1 MTTGSEKDMVSDR
14 VQRLLGQFVQQ
25 MRSGNVPDVA
35 EFCAQAGDEASTLG
49 PMLRTLLSLE
59 SLRETA
65 GETLTLESFQ
75 PVTPPTEIGDFQ
87 LIRMLGRGGMGV
99 VYEAIELTLGRRVAI
114 KLLEPRHAVNP
125 RSVKR
130 FLREAQAAA
139 RLHHTNIL
147 PVFASGED
155 AGIRYYAM
163 QFVDGC
169 TLSQWIHRTLTA
181 VALGRK
187 EPLTASDLTASIQ
200 VYQPYVPA
208 PTGQPPKGILEGAS
222 TAETPIVVRKE
233 VSYYRRVA
241 EIGLQIAEALEH
253 AAAQGVLHRDVKP
266 SNVMLGVD
274 GSIWVMDFGLATVQQ
289 AENLTESG
297 ELLGTLRYMA
307 PERLSGQHTL
317 HGDMFGLGMILY
329 ELIAMRSAYEA
340 TERSGLRH
348 QVSQASPTSLRKL
361 DDTVPFDL
369 ETIVM
374 KCIAADPR
382 ERYRDMQELIHDL
395 RLFFRDRPIAS
406 RRTSL
411 VVQSWRWS
419 KRNPLTA
426 LLVVATAGL
435 LLVLTGGSFLWA
447 QSLRRERNVAL
458 AAEAKALASQQ
469 RALESSLAS
478 RRAERSSQEALELA
492 QRVEQQRK
500 LLLFRTLLDEMHS
513 AFASESSGQRQRGVQ
528 AAREVLDIIPW
539 NQLTTDQQR
548 ELRDATVACLSVAD
562 TEPTST
568 TQAAG
573 PLTVN
578 LDVDP
583 ELTVLATHDGMH
595 NTLILAL
602 DGTLP
607 PKTLSTGQN
616 SSVFRSDRSFS
627 PCGKWLYERHQS
639 QAHDEIP
646 VRIWDW
652 RSNELVLELDNSD
665 AENAFCFDSLGH
677 HLYQLQASAISVY
690 QLPSGKL
697 LRTSTQ
703 KFRNVQ
709 LAISEDG
716 KHLACLSRSQP
727 PRLLDPETF
736 QVIDM
741 LEELISATSVTWDP
755 VHGELLIGTMEPE
768 FIVWNPMQRF
778 TRRQPVLKSAA
789 VTSIQLDRTGQT
801 LAILGRGVSEILQ
814 RGRLALPLGIA
825 GDVVRLSADG
835 QRFAVHRNNRVELHR
850 LVPSTVVTEA
860 SQGFSYVAFSPDG
873 LSLSA
878 SGSQGVQ
885 ILDAKSLAIR
895 ADLGLDQC
903 GPAPWKPTGGE
914 LATYGTFSHLS
925 RWKMDDQGH
934 AVEHADVEPEVDTVE
949 QSAPTIG
956 PPRPVQL
963 DPRRAR
969 MGLDNRIPQH
979 KGRFSVWHPNGQWLY
994 FVDYRHHLVYRMEA
1008 ETGDCEELGS
1018 FFNPVSLD
1026 FSPDGRWLAVGQIMM
1041 NRVSLL
1047 DLTSRQVVA
1056 ELQNVGQPKFSCDSR
1071 YLVVSNFEE
1080 VRVYSSANWQ
1090 RVHRWQS
1097 EASNRFAPINT
1108 ALGPESNLLAA
1119 ALSDSLVR
1127 LFDIESGEHLSDMRF
1142 QSSDPINWLEF
1153 DRQSRRLAVAR
1164 ESCISLWDLAQ
1175 LGSELTT
1182 LGIETPFLPDCDRN
1196 DLIAR
1201 SKNDSLWTV
1210 DRGSDLLDADRWWTG
1225 YQILA
1230 AFEAMSAN
1238 YADAIDNMDKA
1249 LAMVS
1254 MEDYRSRIAILVR
1267 RAKYQ
1272 LASKNAHHALSD
1284 LRQAQ
1289 QLQPDDPSV
1298 LRALAELLVDGPPD
1312 IQDLLQGQLL
1322 LEKVKELE
1330 SR

>member
-1 MTTGSEKDMVSDR
+1 MTTGSEKDVVSDR

-25 MRSGNVPDVA
+25 MRSGTVPDVA
-35 EFCAQAGDEASTLG
+35 EFCAQAGDEASTLE

-59 SLRETA
+59 SLREAA
-65 GETLTLESFQ
+65 GKTLTLESFY

-169 TLSQWIHRTLTA
+169 TLSQWIQRTVTA

-187 EPLTASDLTASIQ
+187 QPLTASDLTANIPASP
-200 VYQPYVPA
+200 PYVPA
-208 PTGQPPKGILEGAS
+208 ATNEQPQDILERTS
-222 TAETPIVVRKE
+222 TTETRVVVQKE
-233 VSYYRRVA
+233 GSYYRRVA

-274 GSIWVMDFGLATVQQ
+274 GSVWVMDFGLATVQQ

-329 ELIAMRSAYEA
+329 ELVALRSAYEA

-361 DDTVPFDL
+361 DNTVPFDL
-369 ETIVM
+369 ETIAM

-382 ERYRDMQELIHDL
+382 ERYRDMQELVRDL

-411 VVQSWRWS
+411 VVQGWRWS

-426 LLVVATAGL
+426 LLVGATAVL
-435 LLVLTGGSFLWA
+435 LMALAGGSMLWA

-458 AAEAKALASQQ
+458 AAEAKAVASEQ
-469 RALESSLAS
+469 RAIESSLAS

-492 QRVEQQRK
+492 RRIEEQRK

-513 AFASESSGQRQRGVQ
+513 AFASESSGQRQRGIQ

-539 NQLTTDQQR
+539 NQLTTDQKR

-562 TEPTST
+562 TQPISM
-568 TQAAG
+568 TQVAG

-583 ELTVLATHDGMH
+583 GLTVLATHDGAH
-595 NTLILAL
+595 NTLIVAL
-602 DGTLP
+602 DGKLP
-607 PKTLSTGQN
+607 PKKLTTGQN
-616 SSVFRSDRSFS
+616 SNVFRSDRSFS
-627 PCGKWLYERHQS
+627 PCGRWLYERHQS

-646 VRIWDW
+646 VRVWDW
-652 RSNELVLELDNSD
+652 RSGSLVLELESSD
-665 AENAFCFDSLGH
+665 AENAFCFDRLGD

-703 KFRNVQ
+703 KFRGVN

-727 PRLLDPETF
+727 PCLLDPETF
-736 QVIDM
+736 QVIDT
-741 LEELISATSVTWDP
+741 LEEPISAISATWDP
-755 VHGELLIGTMEPE
+755 VHGELLIGTTEPE
-768 FIVWNPMQRF
+768 MIAWNPWQRL
-778 TRRQPVLKSAA
+778 TRRHPMLKASE
-789 VTSIQLDRTGQT
+789 VTSIQLDQAGQT
-801 LAILGRGVSEILQ
+801 LAIRGRGVSEILH
-814 RGRLALPLGIA
+814 RGRLSHSLGIA
-825 GDVVRLSADG
+825 GDVVRMSADG
-835 QRFAVHRNNRVELHR
+835 QRFAVHRNNQVELHR
-850 LVPSTVVTEA
+850 LVPSNVVAE
-860 SQGFSYVAFSPDG
+860 SGHGFSYVAFCPDG
-873 LSLSA
+873 QSLSA
-878 SGSQGVQ
+878 SGPQGVQ
-885 ILDAKSLAIR
+885 ILDAKSLAIL

-903 GPAPWKPTGGE
+903 GPAPWNPNGGE

-925 RWKMDDQGH
+925 RWRIDFSDY
-934 AVEHADVEPEVDTVE
+934 ADEQAELQPEVVADQ
-949 QSAPTIG
+949 QSGPTIG

-963 DPRRAR
+963 DPRRAKL
-969 MGLDNRIPQH
+969 GLDNRIPQH
-979 KGRFSVWHPNGQWLY
+979 KGRFSVWHPNGKWLY

-1008 ETGDCEELGS
+1008 ETEDCEELGS

-1026 FSPDGRWLAVGQIMM
+1026 VSPDGRWLAVGQIMM

-1047 DLTSRQVVA
+1047 DLSSRQVVA
-1056 ELQNVGQPKFSCDSR
+1056 EVQNVGQPKFSWDSS

-1080 VRVYSSANWQ
+1080 VQVYSTVDWQ
-1090 RVHRWQS
+1090 AVHRWPT
-1097 EASNRFAPINT
+1097 EASNRFASINT
-1108 ALGPESNLLAA
+1108 ALSPKSNLLAA
-1119 ALSDSLVR
+1119 AFSDSQIR
-1127 LFDIESGEHLSDMRF
+1127 LFDMQTGEHLSDLRF
-1142 QSSDPINWLEF
+1142 QRSDPINCLAF
-1153 DRQSRRLAVAR
+1153 DGQCRRLVVAR
-1164 ESCISLWDLAQ
+1164 ETSTSVWDLAQ
-1175 LGSELTT
+1175 LGTELNI
-1182 LGIETPFLPDCDRN
+1182 LGIEAPFLPECAPEELSAN
-1196 DLIAR
+1196 SA
-1201 SKNDSLWTV
+1201 SDSLWTV

-1230 AFEAMSAN
+1230 AFEAMSMN

-1249 LAMVS
+1249 LAMVKK
-1254 MEDYRSRIAILVR
+1254 EDRRSRIAILVR

-1272 LASKNAHHALSD
+1272 LASNNARHALSD

-1289 QLQPDDPSV
+1289 RLQPDEPMV
-1298 LRALAELLVDGPPD
+1298 LRELAELLADGPPE
-1312 IQDLLQGQLL
+1312 IQDPLEAKQLL
-1322 LEKVKELE
+1322 EQLSELE